1 MEGKDKPV
9 DVGDV
14 YEVKIEDTGKRGDG
28 VARVN
33 GFVIFV
39 PEAEEGDRVLVKIV
53 SVRDTYAIGR
63 IVEV

>member
-28 VARVN
+28 VAKVN

-39 PEAEEGDRVLVKIV
+39 PEAEKGDKVLVKIV

-63 IVEV
+63 IVEI